1 MNVIINGLDLS
12 DKGITVADVYV
23 SEASPKLIQTD
34 IPGRDG
40 LLDQSKAVSGFINY
54 QNRQMTI
61 VGYAQESYE
70 DYLKRYSWLLNEI
83 NGQTAEIINTSDA
96 DFIWKGLPTVTYT
109 KVNSIYSEITINC
122 EVHPYKLKKQDT
134 IVEKTVSEDNT
145 AVICANL
152 ARPVVPM
159 IETSKAMQI
168 SFENKIFNVQ
178 AGTHIL
184 DILFI
189 AGENTLT
196 VTGNGNIKITYREGS
211 L

>member
-70 DYLKRYSWLLNEI
+70 DYR
-83 NGQTAEIINTSDA
+83 
-96 DFIWKGLPTVTYT
+96 
-109 KVNSIYSEITINC
+109 
-122 EVHPYKLKKQDT
+122 
-134 IVEKTVSEDNT
+134 
-145 AVICANL
+145 
-152 ARPVVPM
+152 
-159 IETSKAMQI
+159 
-168 SFENKIFNVQ
+168 
-178 AGTHIL
+178 
-184 DILFI
+184 
-189 AGENTLT
+189 
-196 VTGNGNIKITYREGS
+196 
-211 L
+211 